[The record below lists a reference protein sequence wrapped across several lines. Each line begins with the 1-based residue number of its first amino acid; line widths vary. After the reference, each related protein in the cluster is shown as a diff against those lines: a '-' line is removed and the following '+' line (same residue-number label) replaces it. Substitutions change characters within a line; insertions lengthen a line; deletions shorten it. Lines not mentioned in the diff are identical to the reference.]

1 MSEEEGEST
10 MPRTVLAERRR
21 TEHQTSAAS
30 HTTIYYTL
38 LQTPIGALQL
48 FSTSKGL
55 MKLALPNE
63 PRSVAETYIRRLL
76 GAITIREDA
85 AAHEIALA
93 ELTAYFAGACHA
105 FNVPLDPRG
114 TPFQRLVWDAVA
126 AVPYGETRTYGEIA
140 RTIGRPAAAR
150 AVGAANG
157 ANPLPVIIP
166 CHRLIG
172 ANGDLT
178 GYGGGIEI
186 KRQLLALEANW
197 QRAGEIGK
205 PAEKQGRHRVPDG
218 GQDYASQGIKAG

>member
-1 MSEEEGEST
+1 

-30 HTTIYYTL
+30 YTTVYYTL

-48 FSTSKGL
+48 FSTGKGL

-76 GAITIREDA
+76 GAITICEDA

-93 ELTAYFAGACHA
+93 ELTAYFAGVCHA
-105 FNVPLDPRG
+105 FSAPLDPRG
-114 TPFQRLVWDAVA
+114 TAFQRLVWDAVA
-126 AVPYGETRTYGEIA
+126 AVPYGKTRTYGEIA
-140 RTIGRPAAAR
+140 CAVGRPAAAR

-186 KRQLLALEANW
+186 KRQLLALETNW
-197 QRAGEIGK
+197 RRKG
-205 PAEKQGRHRVPDG
+205 
-218 GQDYASQGIKAG
+218 

>member
-1 MSEEEGEST
+1 
-10 MPRTVLAERRR
+10 MPRTVLADRRQ

-30 HTTIYYTL
+30 STTIYYTL
-38 LQTPIGALQL
+38 LQTPIGALHL
-48 FSTSKGL
+48 FSTSQGL

-63 PRSVAETYIRRLL
+63 PRSVAETYILRLL
-76 GAITIREDA
+76 GAITIYENE

-105 FNVPLDPRG
+105 FSAPLDPRG

-186 KRQLLALEANW
+186 KRHLLAIETNW
-197 QRAGEIGK
+197 RQKG
-205 PAEKQGRHRVPDG
+205 
-218 GQDYASQGIKAG
+218 

>member
-1 MSEEEGEST
+1 
-10 MPRTVLAERRR
+10 MPRTVLAERRW
-21 TEHQTSAAS
+21 TEHQASAAAY
-30 HTTIYYTL
+30 TTVYHAL

-48 FSTSKGL
+48 FSTSQGL

-76 GAITIREDA
+76 GAITICEDA

-93 ELTAYFAGACHA
+93 ELTGYFAGACHA
-105 FNVPLDPRG
+105 FSAPLDPRG
-114 TPFQRLVWDAVA
+114 TAFQRLVWDAVA
-126 AVPYGETRTYGEIA
+126 AVPYGEIRTYGEIA
-140 RTIGRPAAAR
+140 RTIGRPAAVR

-186 KRQLLALEANW
+186 KRQLLKLE
-197 QRAGEIGK
+197 
-205 PAEKQGRHRVPDG
+205 
-218 GQDYASQGIKAG
+218 QGIRS